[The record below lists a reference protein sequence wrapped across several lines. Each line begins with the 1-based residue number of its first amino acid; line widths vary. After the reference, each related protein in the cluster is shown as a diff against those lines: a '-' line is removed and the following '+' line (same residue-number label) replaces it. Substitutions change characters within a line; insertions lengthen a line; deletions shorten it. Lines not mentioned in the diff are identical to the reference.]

1 MTSPEPGRAPNPI
14 HGTRAVDDLSLL
26 SAEIKRI
33 HEEAYGGPPSAVR
46 SQFVT
51 DDDIVCVID
60 HDLLPYER
68 TISNG
73 GRSTAVRQLRAEFQE
88 TLRPTFIAA
97 VERSVGR
104 RVVAFMSDT
113 HIDPPFSAEYFRF
126 AAADG

>member
-1 MTSPEPGRAPNPI
+1 MTSPEPGRTPDPK
-14 HGTRAVDDLSLL
+14 RATGALDFL

-33 HEEAYGGPPSAVR
+33 HEEAYGGAASTVR

-51 DDDIVCVID
+51 DDDVVCVID

-68 TISNG
+68 TISDG
-73 GRSTAVRQLRAEFQE
+73 GRPTAVRQLRAEFQE
-88 TLRPTFIAA
+88 TLRPTFVAA

-113 HIDPPFSAEYFRF
+113 HVDPPFSAEYFRF
-126 AAADG
+126 ASADS